1 MKIIINESQLRL
13 IVENEDNIK
22 LCPITSDLINSE
34 GGVDIAMDIY
44 NFKKDVKGWGGIKIL
59 GSLNYYTM
67 FSDEIFRDINSFLNE
82 IVYISGN
89 LVLPAGDDYE
99 LSFNKLKVI
108 GGKLDGSD
116 LWGDIS
122 FPELEYV
129 EGNLE
134 FIRSN
139 IETLPK
145 LKKVNGSLHLT
156 DSAIHS
162 LPELTYVGGVL
173 GLRTADI
180 EDLPKLTYV
189 GEALVLTGTP
199 LSKKIV
205 SMSEEERVEFMKR
218 INAKGNI
225 LL

>member
-44 NFKKDVKGWGGIKIL
+44 NNKKDIKGWGGIKIL
-59 GSLNYYTM
+59 GNLNYYTM
-67 FSDEIFRDINSFLNE
+67 TDDMFSDIDSFFNE
-82 IVYISGN
+82 IVHISGN
-89 LVLPAGDDYE
+89 LVLPAGDYE
-99 LSFNKLKVI
+99 LNFNKLKVI
-108 GGKLDGSD
+108 GGKLDGFD

-134 FIRSN
+134 FQSSN

-145 LKKVNGSLHLT
+145 LKKVNGSLYLT

-173 GLRTADI
+173 GLRQADI

-189 GEALVLTGTP
+189 GEALVLMGTP

-225 LL
+225 IL

>member
-44 NFKKDVKGWGGIKIL
+44 NNKKDVKGWGGIKIL
-59 GSLNYYTM
+59 GNLNYYTM
-67 FSDEIFRDINSFLNE
+67 TDDMFSDIDSFFNE

-89 LVLPAGDDYE
+89 LILPAGDYE

-108 GGKLDGSD
+108 GGKLDGFD
-116 LWGDIS
+116 LWGEVS

-129 EGNLE
+129 EGNAG
-134 FIRSN
+134 FQSSN

-145 LKKVNGSLHLT
+145 LKKVNGSLYLT

-173 GLRTADI
+173 GLRQADI

-189 GEALVLTGTP
+189 GEALVLMGTP

>member
-22 LCPITSDLINSE
+22 LCPIPSDLINSE

-67 FSDEIFRDINSFLNE
+67 SDDIFGDINSFFNE

-129 EGNLE
+129 DRDLTLR
-134 FIRSN
+134 RSK
-139 IETLPK
+139 ISELPK

-189 GEALVLTGTP
+189 GEGLVLTGTP
-199 LSKKIV
+199 LSNKIT
-205 SMSEEERVEFMKR
+205 EEELRQQ
-218 INAKGNI
+218 INVKDI
-225 LL
+225 SL